1 MRSSQ
6 GPFRGSPPRVRGAVF
21 AVGRRVYVTASRD
34 SPAQVTSTGD
44 IQASALANLADGT
57 EVEILGWRPHGSGG
71 TRYRIRA
78 MPDGVEG
85 WVAVTNLRGT
95 AIAVAPPPL
104 DVKTPGVAVH
114 TSAGR
119 PFGQRG

>member
-1 MRSSQ
+1 
-6 GPFRGSPPRVRGAVF
+6 VF

-34 SPAQVTSTGD
+34 SPAQVTATGD
-44 IQASALANLADGT
+44 IQASTLTNLVDGT

-85 WVAVTNLRGT
+85 WLAVTNLRGT
-95 AIAVAPPPL
+95 AIAVVPPPPV
-104 DVKTPGVAVH
+104 DPKTPSASIH
-114 TSAGR
+114 TGAGR